1 MDDDFW
7 STWVQ
12 PIPVLE
18 LSRSPSMKGPLTP
31 SSNTCR
37 TLRPSPGRWSGSAG
51 RMEGSPARAE
61 AEELFRLVRERQERR
76 LRELRAGV
84 RRWAIEGRPSLIV
97 SGRKGG
103 AA

>member
-1 MDDDFW
+1 
-7 STWVQ
+7 
-12 PIPVLE
+12 
-18 LSRSPSMKGPLTP
+18 
-31 SSNTCR
+31 
-37 TLRPSPGRWSGSAG
+37 
-51 RMEGSPARAE
+51 MEGSPARAE

>member
-1 MDDDFW
+1 MVHLGPTDPGARALAVPFDEGAFNALIEHVPDPEALVRDREMV
-7 STWVQ
+7 WV
-12 PIPVLE
+12 
-18 LSRSPSMKGPLTP
+18 
-31 SSNTCR
+31 CR
-37 TLRPSPGRWSGSAG
+37 PDGGL
-51 RMEGSPARAE
+51 PARAE
-61 AEELFRLVRERQERR
+61 AEELVRLVRERQERR